1 LLQFQE
7 IKMTF
12 KKGQL
17 NISFGWIFA
26 IIVGAFIIFLVI
38 YGITKFSGIQ
48 QTQQSAE
55 TSRSIEVL
63 LNPLETG
70 FETAQKVTISTPS
83 ETKIYLQCSDSGKF
97 GNQKIMTRQ
106 KILGKYSG
114 EENSV
119 NVTIISRYIFSESP
133 IEGKNFFAF
142 SKPYE
147 FPSEEDYEFPFKIA
161 DLIYLTS
168 LDENY
173 CFKGSIPEGIEE
185 EISELN
191 QENLFLED
199 CPSGSINVCFG
210 SGSNCDVEVNYKQGI
225 IEKDSGVVFFEGDA
239 LMYAGIFSDIGEYEC
254 QLSRLMKRA
263 EQLVIIYQEKNVLD
277 KSQGCLGGMESDLVV
292 FENLL
297 RNFGNS
303 EDIFVIGDYAERL
316 NKLNSNQGSCRLW

>member
-1 LLQFQE
+1 
-7 IKMTF
+7 MTF
-12 KKGQL
+12 KKAQL

-106 KILGKYSG
+106 KILGKYSD

-119 NVTIISRYIFSESP
+119 KVVIMSRYIFSESP
-133 IEGKNFFAF
+133 IEGKNFFAL

-147 FPSEEDYEFPFKIA
+147 FPSEKDYEFPFKIA

-168 LDENY
+168 SDENY
-173 CFKGSIPEGIEE
+173 CFKGSIPEEIEDE
-185 EISELN
+185 VSELN

-199 CPSGSINVCFG
+199 CPSRSINVCFG
-210 SGSNCDVEVNYKQGI
+210 SGSNCDVEVNYEHGI
-225 IEKDSGVVFFEGDA
+225 IEKDSEMVFFEGDA
-239 LMYAGIFSDIGEYEC
+239 LMYAGIFSDIDEYEC

-277 KSQGCLGGMESDLVV
+277 KSQGCSGGMESDLIV
-292 FENLL
+292 FENML

-303 EDIFVIGDYAERL
+303 KDIFVIGNYAKRL
-316 NKLNSNQGSCRLW
+316 NKLNSNRGSCRLW